1 MDCGA
6 LIQGGLEMDAANSTA
21 TQTERIDLGRLWWA
35 SLLAGL
41 GAVVANVLVYFIVS
55 AAGAIPNS
63 VLIPGMNQP
72 ITVVLVIMNSFIPAI
87 LAAVLLALLNRFTRR
102 PVRLFRIIAAV
113 LLLISFVNPF
123 TIPGAP
129 PTMILALALMHI
141 VAAAIIVGVLTT
153 LPVRR

>member
-1 MDCGA
+1 MV
-6 LIQGGLEMDAANSTA
+6 AANSTD
-21 TQTERIDLGRLWWA
+21 TPTGRIVLGRLWWA

-41 GAVVANVLVYFIVS
+41 GAAVANAVVYFITS

-72 ITVVLVIMNSFIPAI
+72 VTVILVILNSFFPAI

-113 LLLISFVNPF
+113 LLVISFVNPF

-129 PTMILALALMHI
+129 LAMILALDVMHI

-153 LPVRR
+153 VPVKP